1 MSASLPLAP
10 DDDLA
15 RVTSSDPAEAD
26 SAGFGA
32 LLTGRGSLPLESMDV
47 IARVDGLLSRVTV
60 RQVFVNALDEPLD
73 AAYIFPLPDRAAVTG
88 FRMEV
93 AGRVID
99 GVLEER
105 GKAREQYD
113 KAIDDGH
120 RAAIAE
126 EDRPGVFNLRV
137 GNLMPGDRATIELTL
152 CGVLPYAGGEVTFR
166 FPLVVAPRYIPGTPL
181 PGPSVG
187 EGTAADTDA
196 VPDASR
202 ITPPVLLAGFP
213 NPVRLRL
220 EVELHDGGAHAH
232 DLRCSLHA
240 VRDEAGNGF
249 RRIRLQPGERLDRDF
264 ILRFRLGDATIR
276 STLTLHPDATDRT
289 AGTFA
294 LTLVPPVEDAVASSR
309 PRAVAFVLDR
319 SGSMGG
325 WKIVAARRAMARMID
340 TLNDTDR
347 FCVLAFESVMESPTG
362 LSGGLVQ
369 ANDRNRFRAVE
380 YLAGLGASG
389 GTEMAGPL
397 DHAVELLA
405 KVSPEERERV
415 LVLVTDGQVGN
426 EDQILSTLG
435 PRLKGIRVF
444 TLGIDQAVNEAF
456 LRRLAE
462 RGGGACELVES
473 ETRLD
478 EVMQSVHR
486 RIGAP
491 ILTGLFLEGD
501 GLAIEPG
508 EVVPRRLPD
517 LFSGSPLLILGRYRA
532 RSERSVTIRASDR
545 AGRAWSETVAGTL
558 RDNPAI
564 ASAWARGQIRQTE
577 DRYAA
582 ADGDH
587 ASLERTIVD
596 LSIKYHVLC
605 RFTAYVAVDRSQTV
619 NESSS
624 LHRVTQPVE
633 MPAGWGAAGGL
644 IASQKSVGATRGR
657 RRAALELGAPAYMAP
672 ESVERLYEAGVS
684 INESILMSTSGTPA
698 GGVYGGRGVKT
709 CSDGPP
715 GPDLLPDK
723 LEIQGIAAEGGMGK
737 IYNAFDRERG
747 ISVLVRVCNCQP
759 AGQEI
764 LDRFRTKAE
773 AIKQLNHPA
782 ITPVLEMGG
791 SGESFWIVT
800 PAIKGQTLAARL
812 REAGPLPFRDAA
824 MLIAE
829 LAEALQLAHQNGL
842 ILGDVTPDGILL
854 GDDGQA
860 RLLEFAEPPS
870 NTGDLSFCVVMGTPA
885 YTAPERVRGEARSFD
900 PRSDLYS
907 LGIVLYQILT
917 GQLPF
922 SGDRIVELLR
932 KIVDEEPKRPRQ
944 ILRSIPAA
952 LEVICLKAIAKD
964 RADRYGTAGELAAAL
979 RGFLAPARRNWF
991 WRAK

>member
-15 RVTSSDPAEAD
+15 RVTSSDPVEAD

-47 IARVDGLLSRVTV
+47 VARVDGLLSRVTV
-60 RQVFVNALDEPLD
+60 RQVFVNALDEPLE
-73 AAYIFPLPDRAAVTG
+73 ATYIFPLPDRAAVTG

-105 GKAREQYD
+105 GIAREQYD

-126 EDRPGVFNLRV
+126 EERPGVFNLRV
-137 GNLMPGDRATIELTL
+137 GNLMPGDRATIELNL

-220 EVELHDGGAHAH
+220 DVELHDGGAHAH

-294 LTLVPPVEDAVASSR
+294 LTLVPPVEDAVVNSR
-309 PRAVAFVLDR
+309 PRAVVFVLDR

-340 TLNDTDR
+340 TLNDADR
-347 FCVLAFESVMESPTG
+347 FYLLAFESVMESPTG
-362 LSGGLVQ
+362 LSGGLVE

-397 DHAVELLA
+397 EHAVELLA

-456 LRRLAE
+456 LRRLAD
-462 RGGGACELVES
+462 RGGGLCELVES

-532 RSERSVTIRASDR
+532 RSEASVTIRASDK

-564 ASAWARGQIRQTE
+564 ASAWARGQIRQIE
-577 DRYAA
+577 DQYAA
-582 ADGDH
+582 GDGDR
-587 ASLERTIVD
+587 ATLERTIVD
-596 LSIKYHVLC
+596 LSLKYLVLC

-619 NESSS
+619 NQSSS

-644 IASQKSVGATRGR
+644 IASRKSVGATRGR
-657 RRAALELGAPAYMAP
+657 RRASLELGAPAYMAP

-684 INESILMSTSGTPA
+684 RHESIEMCQSGTLA
-698 GGVYGGRGVKT
+698 GTVLGGRGVKT
-709 CSDGPP
+709 CSDGTPS
-715 GPDLLPDK
+715 PDLLPDK

-747 ISVLVRVCNCQP
+747 IAVRVRVSNCEP
-759 AGQEI
+759 AGQEV
-764 LDRFRTKAE
+764 LDRFRTEAE
-773 AIKQLNHPA
+773 ALKQLNHPA
-782 ITPVLEMGG
+782 ITPALEMGG
-791 SGESFWIVT
+791 SGGSCWIVN

-812 REAGPLPFRDAA
+812 RASGPFPFRDAA

-842 ILGDVTPDGILL
+842 IHGDIKPDRILL

-870 NTGDLSFCVVMGTPA
+870 DTGDPSLVGVVGTAA
-885 YTAPERVRGEARSFD
+885 YMSPEQVHGTAGHFD
-900 PRSDLYS
+900 PPSDVYS

-922 SGDRIVELLR
+922 SGDRIIELLR
-932 KIVDEEPKRPRQ
+932 KIIGEEPKPPRR

-964 RADRYGTAGELAAAL
+964 RANRYGTAGELAAAL
-979 RGFLAPARRNWF
+979 RGFLAPARRKWF